1 MIIKTLSE
9 YLADA
14 LQGTSLL
21 EMAIS
26 RSEFIDKVNS
36 LRPQFFQNLC
46 LVYYA
51 KRYNNASVEHWKREL
66 KTHILNLAKYELKSS
81 SIKDILTKEWI
92 KKLECHKSTKAVY
105 ADVWAK
111 LDDEDIDYDLSI
123 TLCNKLNAEMYNL
136 IDLISSGD
144 ISKIHTYIKDL

>member
-14 LQGTSLL
+14 LQGTSLF
-21 EMAIS
+21 EMAIT
-26 RSEFIDKVNS
+26 RSEFINKANS
-36 LRPQFFQNLC
+36 LRPQIFQNWC
-46 LVYYA
+46 LVAYARYYN
-51 KRYNNASVEHWKREL
+51 KQTIEHWKREL
-66 KTHILNLAKYELKSS
+66 KTYMLNLAKYELKSS
-81 SIKDILTKEWI
+81 NIKDILTKEWI

-111 LDDEDIDYDLSI
+111 LDDEGIDYDLSI
-123 TLCNKLNAEMYNL
+123 TLCNKLNTEMYNL